1 MQKQKMLEILSWP
14 GSIRGE
20 RNRFNISG
28 CDSGFGHA
36 LAKYLDR
43 LGFTVFAGVLHLD
56 GAGAEDLKTGGSDR
70 LTVLQLDI
78 TSTEQI
84 AKTFAQVKAQL
95 KNRGLWGVVNNAGVL
110 EFVADAELLPMN
122 TYRRCM
128 EVNYFGAVELTKMFL
143 PLLRQAKGR
152 LVNISSMAGNT
163 PLLGFAAYGASKA
176 ALGMFSDILRQE
188 LAIWGVKVAIVQ
200 PGGFKT
206 GIFGTT
212 AQWNK
217 QHKNIVQQLSPD
229 VKSDYG
235 ENYIIAFQ
243 GKYDK
248 LQVHSPADLQPVLN
262 DISIALIA
270 KNPKRIYTPGP
281 AGFILPFIYHYLPT
295 CVSDFVIFQMLGS
308 GKDTPAGVNKMASSS
323 NKQ

>member
-1 MQKQKMLEILSWP
+1 MDQPADQDTLLVWLY
-14 GSIRGE
+14 
-20 RNRFNISG
+20 
-28 CDSGFGHA
+28 A
-36 LAKYLDR
+36 LATAALGSAVIRR
-43 LGFTVFAGVLHLD
+43 LLRQELRMGVRAVGSLLLLLLAFRLCFVALPGFPGLCLFCLACALSYCSLPLIGLLPVHQKAIL
-56 GAGAEDLKTGGSDR
+56 
-70 LTVLQLDI
+70 I
-78 TSTEQI
+78 T
-84 AKTFAQVKAQL
+84 
-95 KNRGLWGVVNNAGVL
+95 GLWGVVNNAGVL